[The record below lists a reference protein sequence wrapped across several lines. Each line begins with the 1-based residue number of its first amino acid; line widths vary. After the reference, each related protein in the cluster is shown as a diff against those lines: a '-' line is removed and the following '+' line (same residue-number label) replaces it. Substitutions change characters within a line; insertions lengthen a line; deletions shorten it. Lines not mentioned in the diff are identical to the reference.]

1 MNKTVIMSQINFERI
16 SDPYATKLTVERLLM
31 EEPFFS
37 MLMENF
43 DTAILKREKKSKRIK
58 QRIDKEHA
66 NQQGL
71 ADQYERQVI
80 ENNAF
85 IIALK
90 IKQNE
95 CKVDQL
101 NYHLSVSDT
110 LTEYEQHKLNYDREI
125 LEHNNAK
132 ILRSL
137 TDKELLDEVE
147 KRIIDPLRNILSLET
162 RQLSFDENQVIIN
175 EGDHGG
181 SAYFVL
187 EGSVRV
193 EFGIRKKQSNH
204 SDKTNSNVIKKL
216 KALIV
221 KPKYAELRQPRSEA
235 SVSQEA
241 TIYPQDLPIIAKM
254 DEVPVISAGTLFG
267 ESAALSRTPR
277 SATII
282 ADEKTKL
289 LEIKWQGLSRL
300 FSYGPVFKNTTE
312 AIYRERALVSHL
324 ESLPMFESLNSQAR
338 ENIAKR
344 ALFESYGQF
353 DWFKNFDLHQTKNA
367 RSRLDEEPIISNEG
381 DAVEGLLL
389 IRSGFARLSQ
399 LYNHGQR
406 TINYLGKG
414 GVFGLEEVLSAIKNP
429 LLSATYRY
437 SLRSVGYTEVILIPT
452 SVMTEH
458 FSKYAEL
465 PMQKCESQLGLEPT
479 QKFNPIEVV
488 DDQTAVRADLE
499 TSLLEFYTDARFI
512 NGTKSMLI
520 NLDRCTRCDDC
531 VRACADTHDGNPRFI
546 RQGER
551 DNQFMVANA
560 CMHCEDPVC
569 LIYCPTGAIRRETS
583 GEIVIVDDACI
594 GCSTCAESCPYDN
607 IQMVEIR
614 DNRGH
619 LVVDDNHKP
628 ALKATKCD
636 LCIGQSV
643 SPACEYACPHDAL
656 KRVDIHDLD
665 VIGDWLEI

>member
-1 MNKTVIMSQINFERI
+1 MNKTVVRSQINFERI
-16 SDPYATKLTVERLLM
+16 SDPSSTRLTVERLLM

-37 MLMENF
+37 MLMESF
-43 DTAILKREKKSKRIK
+43 DTAILKREKKSIRIQK
-58 QRIDKEHA
+58 RIDKEQA
-66 NQQGL
+66 NQQGS
-71 ADQYERQVI
+71 AEQYEQQI
-80 ENNAF
+80 KETSDF
-85 IIALK
+85 ITALK

-95 CKVDQL
+95 CKIDRFNYRLSLLAYLSEHDQ
-101 NYHLSVSDT
+101 H
-110 LTEYEQHKLNYDREI
+110 QLNYDREA
-125 LEHNNAK
+125 LVQKNAK
-132 ILRSL
+132 ILVSF
-137 TDKELLDEVE
+137 TSHALLDEVE
-147 KRIIDPLRNILSLET
+147 ERIIDPLREILSSET
-162 RQLSFDENQVIIN
+162 RQLTFDENQIIIN

-193 EFGIRKKQSNH
+193 EFGLPKPEVNNGSKKS
-204 SDKTNSNVIKKL
+204 KGVFKKL
-216 KALIV
+216 KALIN
-221 KPKYAELRQPRSEA
+221 KPQYAELRQPKEETA
-235 SVSQEA
+235 ITQVA
-241 TIYPQDLPIIAKM
+241 TFYPQDLPIIAKK
-254 DEVPVISAGTLFG
+254 DEVPVIYAGTLFG

-282 ADEKTKL
+282 ANEMTKL

-300 FSYGPVFKNTTE
+300 FAYGPVFKNQTE
-312 AIYRERALVSHL
+312 TIYRERALVSHL
-324 ESLPMFESLNSQAR
+324 ESLPMFEYINPQER
-338 ENIAKR
+338 EDIAER

-353 DWFKNFDLHQTKNA
+353 DWFRNFDLHQSKDA
-367 RSRLDEEPIISNEG
+367 RSRLDEEPIITNEG

-414 GVFGLEEVLSAIKNP
+414 GVFGLEEVLTAIANP
-429 LLSATYRY
+429 SLPVKYRY
-437 SLRSVGYTEVILIPT
+437 SLRSVGYTEAILIPL
-452 SVMTEH
+452 SVMTEY
-458 FSKYAEL
+458 FSEYAEL
-465 PMQKCESQLGLEPT
+465 PIEKCEVLLGLEPT
-479 QKFNPIEVV
+479 KKLKPIEVV

-499 TSLLEFYTDARFI
+499 TSLLEFFTDARFI

-531 VRACADTHDGNPRFI
+531 VRACADTHDGNPRFV

-569 LIYCPTGAIRRETS
+569 LIYCPTGAIHREAS
-583 GEIVIVDDACI
+583 GEIVINDDTCI

-614 DNRGH
+614 DNKGH
-619 LVVDDNHKP
+619 LVIDDNHKP
-628 ALKATKCD
+628 VMKATKCD

-656 KRVDIHDLD
+656 KRFDIHDLD
-665 VIGDWLEI
+665 VISDWLDI